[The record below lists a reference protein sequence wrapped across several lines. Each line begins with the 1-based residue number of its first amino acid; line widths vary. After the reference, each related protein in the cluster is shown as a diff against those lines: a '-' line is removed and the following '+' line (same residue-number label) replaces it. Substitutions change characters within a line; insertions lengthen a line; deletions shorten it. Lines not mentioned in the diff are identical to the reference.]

1 MAIFRKL
8 CLTALLIPFSVVFAD
23 SLHSNVDG
31 NVSTSVDSTVGANV
45 DSMGNPSVDSTVGA
59 NVDSMGNP
67 SVDSTVGGTQQL
79 ENDTDTSMDN

>member
-45 DSMGNPSVDSTVGA
+45 DSMGNPSVDSTVG
-59 NVDSMGNP
+59 
-67 SVDSTVGGTQQL
+67 GTQQL